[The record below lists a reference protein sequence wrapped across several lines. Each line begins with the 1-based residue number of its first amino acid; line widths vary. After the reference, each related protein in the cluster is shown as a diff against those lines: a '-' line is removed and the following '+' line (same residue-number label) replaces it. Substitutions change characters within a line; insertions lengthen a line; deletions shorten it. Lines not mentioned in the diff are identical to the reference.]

1 MLECREIV
9 DTVKQEA
16 ALDSLGDK
24 TAKMEIPK
32 NNIVLDK
39 DGKVCDVCT
48 DMQAEFAKN
57 PGGLPP
63 KRAGLIIAGLVG
75 GAGLAITS
83 ICVPFVLPALRKVCL
98 PYVPATTIQLANVSR
113 AVQGRHVAH
122 PTLVDIGSGDGRIV
136 IQAARSGFVAHGVEL
151 NRWLVY
157 YSRWSAW
164 RAGTRGQATFAR
176 QDLWKSD
183 MSKYNNV
190 VIFGVEQMMS
200 QLESKLEKEL
210 VEGSVVVACR
220 FKFPTWKP
228 VEEIGVGVDTVWRYQ
243 R

>member
-1 MLECREIV
+1 MVDCREMV
-9 DTVKQEA
+9 DKVKHEA
-16 ALDSLGDK
+16 SIESLADK
-24 TAKMEIPK
+24 NVHVELPK
-32 NNIVLDK
+32 IVLDK

-48 DMQAEFAKN
+48 DLQAEFAKN

-63 KRAGLIIAGLVG
+63 KRAGLIIAGIVG
-75 GAGLAITS
+75 GAGIAITT
-83 ICVPFVLPALRKVCL
+83 ICVPFVLPALRAVCL
-98 PYVPATTIQLANVSR
+98 PYVHATTTQLGNVSKALR
-113 AVQGRHVAH
+113 GRSANH

-136 IQAARSGFVAHGVEL
+136 IQAARSGFSAHGVEL

-157 YSRWSAW
+157 FSRWSAW
-164 RAGTRGQATFAR
+164 RSGMRGQATFAR

-183 MSKYNNV
+183 MSKFNNV
-190 VIFGVEQMMS
+190 VIFGVEQMMN

-210 VEGSVVVACR
+210 VQGSVVVACR

>member
-1 MLECREIV
+1 MIECREIV

-16 ALDSLGDK
+16 ALDSLCDK

-48 DMQAEFAKN
+48 EMQAEFAKN

-136 IQAARSGFVAHGVEL
+136 IQAAKSGFVAHGVEL

-164 RAGTRGQATFAR
+164 RGGMRGQATFAR

>member
-1 MLECREIV
+1 MIECREVV
-9 DTVKQEA
+9 DTVKQDA
-16 ALDSLGDK
+16 ALANTSTD
-24 TAKMEIPK
+24 IPK
-32 NNIVLDK
+32 NIVVLDK

-48 DMQAEFAKN
+48 ELQAEFAKN
-57 PGGLPP
+57 PGGVPP
-63 KRAGLIIAGLVG
+63 RNAGLVLAGLVG
-75 GAGLAITS
+75 GAGLAITT
-83 ICVPFVLPALRKVCL
+83 ICVPFVVPALRAVCL
-98 PYVPATTIQLANVSR
+98 PYVPATTAQLANVSKALGVVR
-113 AVQGRHVAH
+113 TATHPH

-136 IQAARSGFVAHGVEL
+136 LQAAREGYKAHGVEL

-157 YSRWSAW
+157 YSRWNAW
-164 RAGTRGQATFAR
+164 RTGLRGQATFAR

-183 MSKYNNV
+183 MSKFNNV

-210 VEGSVVVACR
+210 VKGSVVVACR

-228 VEEIGVGVDTVWRYQ
+228 VQEIGVGVDTVWKYQ